1 MNFSNISYLIIRK
14 RILSYILFLTFITI
28 IVIGSSF
35 DNLFLVAPPYAVSLY
50 LIILE
55 SKSKFSNK
63 KNIIF
68 SYSFVILTTE
78 VIHVIIGIGTI
89 SLLINLILVSI
100 FISFSKFSHPPAIA
114 LTIFSYIEH
123 QLTAFTIDSIVIMGV
138 VIIAELVNDR
148 IEVFQNRIL
157 DKKLLK
163 TLKYASYK

>member
-1 MNFSNISYLIIRK
+1 M
-14 RILSYILFLTFITI
+14 I
-28 IVIGSSF
+28 IV
-35 DNLFLVAPPYAVSLY
+35 
-50 LIILE
+50 E